1 MRPPLELTAAA
12 VADDMD
18 GAGEA
23 GIEPV
28 LGGGNGMGMEDAVMM
43 ERSAASCESRCSV
56 GSMGSKGSRK
66 ELCADDD
73 GVGTSLEL
81 DAGGAD
87 WYKLGVDSMMTV
99 FMESERV
106 MG

>member
-1 MRPPLELTAAA
+1 
-12 VADDMD
+12 
-18 GAGEA
+18 
-23 GIEPV
+23 
-28 LGGGNGMGMEDAVMM
+28 MGMEEAVMM
-43 ERSAASCESRCSV
+43 ERSAASCESMCSV

-66 ELCADDD
+66 ELCADD
-73 GVGTSLEL
+73 VGTSLEL